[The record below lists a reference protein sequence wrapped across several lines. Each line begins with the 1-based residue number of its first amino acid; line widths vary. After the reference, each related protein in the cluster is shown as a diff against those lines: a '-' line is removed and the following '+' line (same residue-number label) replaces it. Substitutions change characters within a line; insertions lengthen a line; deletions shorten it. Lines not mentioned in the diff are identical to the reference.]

1 MNIAIICSRKDVAS
15 NNFFN
20 YLIDNYNFKEIRK
33 NLFFLEEEIEKT
45 EYAINEVFL
54 IITDQ
59 LHIYLTEKE
68 INDLLA
74 GIEKNIEQVIFLSR
88 HSTLSEKKEK
98 SISVHAI
105 GNWKNADLGGRPT
118 TVCKTDPILIRE
130 LLLRMYI
137 KKKQNIDIDIKK
149 YEVKQEATHHGPY
162 LENFAIFVEIGSDLD
177 AWNDLKTIGFICENV
192 IDVLKYYNRE
202 KIKEENNWVEVVGFG
217 GSHYCTKFFKYSMDP
232 NKKYCFGHIIP
243 DYAIKEFDKEI
254 DLNKILKEA
263 LKKSNSSI
271 ILNQDLSIKKKL

>member
-1 MNIAIICSRKDVAS
+1 MNIAIICSKKDVAS

-33 NLFFLEEEIEKT
+33 NLFFLEETEKT

-263 LKKSNSSI
+263 LKKSNSSM

>member
-33 NLFFLEEEIEKT
+33 NLFFLEETEKT

-243 DYAIKEFDKEI
+243 DYAIKEFDKET

-263 LKKSNSSI
+263 LKKSNSSM